1 MTESGIICTVNWLL
15 GCTVAPVRF
24 RTNAILTLTGIAYH
38 SIIHCFCSAKNRG
51 SSCSLLGLFL
61 ITSLLALLLVFLLS
75 SLLPV
80 DVFESLEFF
89 NEEGSH
95 DSVFDFSSSVSTT
108 IGSADCSLR
117 WSQSSEIVWSSNLNS
132 LHASSSCVLFDQMKN
147 KSAT

>member
-38 SIIHCFCSAKNRG
+38 SIIHCFCFAKRG
-51 SSCSLLGLFL
+51 SCSLLGLFL
-61 ITSLLALLLVFLLS
+61 ITSLLALLLVFLFGS
-75 SLLPV
+75 FLPV

-89 NEEGSH
+89 NEECSH
-95 DSVFDFSSSVSTT
+95 DSVLDFGSSVSTT
-108 IGSADCSLR
+108 IGSADCSLG
-117 WSQSSEIVWSSNLNS
+117 WSQSSESVWSSNLNS